1 MATSAG
7 AGVLLVVFLVLA
19 VAFPLALYALVDRE
33 AENTTRMDRSAAERA
48 VRRDTD
54 AEGSDRRGSDA
65 EERWGNDD
73 PWGSDG
79 DERPGQ

>member
-19 VAFPLALYALVDRE
+19 IAFPLALSVLVDRE
-33 AENTTRMDRSAAERA
+33 AENTTRMDRSVAERA

-54 AEGSDRRGSDA
+54 ADGSDDRSSDA
-65 EERWGNDD
+65 EERWGTDD
-73 PWGSDG
+73 SWGSDG
-79 DERPGQ
+79 KERPGQ